1 MTSNKNKIQVT
12 KFIPALEEKVFSAL
26 TNPSIIEKWF
36 CPEGM
41 KAKVD
46 EWQPSVGGNLQ
57 ISLSDG
63 EDEYV
68 SSGKFLE
75 VIPSHKMVFTYGWA
89 EEEADQIETIV
100 TIELRNLD
108 DGTDVHLTQEGIDLD
123 EAEDLKVGWLSA
135 LSNLAK
141 IFN

>member
-1 MTSNKNKIQVT
+1 MTTNKNKIQVT
-12 KFIPALEEKVFSAL
+12 KFIPAVEEKVFSAL
-26 TNPSIIEKWF
+26 TNPNTIEKWF

-46 EWQPSVGGNLQ
+46 EWEPKVGGILQ

-75 VIPSHKMVFTYGWA
+75 VIPFHKMVFTYGWA